1 MLWSRISSHIWI
13 PSRTEEEGGSSC
25 LELSE
30 EKELMAETLKK
41 GTLPL
46 MKDRVESVLEQSW
59 GEQPCDVGCAL
70 ETLYALSVA
79 VSILLQLRS
88 LPLCLPVSS
97 LFFSILTREYFFH
110 YFLERVEG
118 RE

>member
-13 PSRTEEEGGSSC
+13 PSRT
-25 LELSE
+25 ELSE